1 MPPRAKKQRL
11 SPTVDDRPE
20 EQEQEEEQ
28 EASHLVSFLTGY
40 DAARPSEDQEDQ
52 SSDDERDAIH
62 EEDDEEEEDDPDNDE
77 DTDAT
82 PTKRAKTG
90 LVGTPSSRKSTP
102 RKKVGTPTSTPR
114 KRKAATRKLEEM
126 AEQGIIR
133 LSKSDLY
140 FITHS
145 RSSKTSGNSYSGL
158 APPLSSKAY
167 DEHTR
172 QARRNGKSKE
182 KVEGLE
188 LEYAQHFKQWA
199 LELEE
204 GFNILVYGYGS
215 KRAVLNDFARYLKP
229 NGHVVVVDGHYP
241 QLTLREVLSQ
251 IEDMLSIPTSSTEAG
266 SPIDRL
272 VHRIYTYFLPP
283 DAMKKRSD
291 MSVSDRPLYLVI
303 YNVDSSTLRTPRSM
317 AILSL
322 LACSPRIHLIA
333 SFDHLHT
340 PLLFSRTQMTTRPHQ
355 YISSSWNG
363 TIPTERGFNW
373 LYHNVTTYA
382 DYDQELAHQRFS
394 TTSSLTSSALITE
407 EAAAQILLSVPPNA
421 LRLLKLLITRQIASL
436 PVDPKYHTAHAG
448 GPGATAPIFGV
459 DNDILQKIAREK
471 FIAREEERY
480 NALIGEYRDHGLVV
494 EALVDSEG
502 RGGRW
507 VWVPM
512 GKAGLERLL
521 QGLDTTEV

>member
-1 MPPRAKKQRL
+1 MPPRAKRQRL
-11 SPTVDDRPE
+11 SPTVDDRSGG
-20 EQEQEEEQ
+20 EEEEEEP

-40 DAARPSEDQEDQ
+40 DAARPNEDQEDQ
-52 SSDDERDAIH
+52 SSDEDRDAIH
-62 EEDDEEEEDDPDNDE
+62 EEDEEEEEDDPDNDE

-158 APPLSSKAY
+158 APPLSSKVY
-167 DEHTR
+167 DENTR
-172 QARRNGKSKE
+172 QARRNGKAKE
-182 KVEGLE
+182 SVRGLE
-188 LEYAQHFKQWA
+188 EEYAQHFAQWA
-199 LELEE
+199 LEMDE
-204 GFNILVYGYGS
+204 GFNLLVYGYGS
-215 KRAVLNDFARYLKP
+215 KRAVLNDFARYRKST
-229 NGHVVVVDGHYP
+229 GHVVVVDGHYP
-241 QLTLREVLSQ
+241 QLTVREVLGQ
-251 IEDMLSIPTSSTEAG
+251 IEDMLSIPTTSTEAG

-283 DAMKKRSD
+283 DALKKRSNVT
-291 MSVSDRPLYLVI
+291 VSDRPLYLVVHNI
-303 YNVDSSTLRTPRSM
+303 DSPPLRNPRSM

-340 PLLFSRTQMTTRPHQ
+340 PLLFSQTQMITKPHQ
-355 YISSSWNG
+355 YPAGTWNG
-363 TIPTERGFNW
+363 AIPPERGFNW

-382 DYDQELAHQRFS
+382 DYDHELTHQRLS

-421 LRLLKLLITRQIASL
+421 LRLLKLLITRQISSL
-436 PVDPKYHTAHAG
+436 PVDPKYHTAHPG
-448 GPGATAPIFGV
+448 GPGAIAPIFGV

-494 EALVDSEG
+494 EAAVDAEG
-502 RGGRW
+502 RGGKW
-507 VWVPM
+507 VWIPM

-521 QGLDTTEV
+521 LGLDTVEV